1 MEITISPQKSAR
13 LGMFCLKEAV
23 LDILEQPEH
32 REIGL
37 KAGKISNRLGIYTLS
52 GHGIGR
58 DYPVVTGIL
67 RYLQKEELVTQTE
80 TNGPWKLSK

>member
-23 LDILEQPEH
+23 LDILGQPEH
-32 REIGL
+32 REKGL
-37 KAGKISNRLGIYTLS
+37 EAGQISNKLRIQR
-52 GHGIGR
+52 IPERGR

-67 RYLQKEELVTQTE
+67 WQLEKEECVSQVRK
-80 TNGPWKLSK
+80 NGPWKLSE

>member
-32 REIGL
+32 REKGL
-37 KAGKISNRLGIYTLS
+37 KAGEISNKLGIQRLPER
-52 GHGIGR
+52 GGK

-67 RYLQKEELVTQTE
+67 WQLEKEEYVIQVRTA
-80 TNGPWKLSK
+80 GPWKLSK

>member
-13 LGMFCLKEAV
+13 LGVFCLKEAV

-32 REIGL
+32 REKGL
-37 KAGKISNRLGIYTLS
+37 KAGEISNILGILTLS
-52 GHGIGR
+52 GYGSGR
-58 DYPVVTGIL
+58 DYPVITGIL
-67 RYLQKEELVTQTE
+67 RHLLKEEYVTQTE

>member
-32 REIGL
+32 RETGL
-37 KAGKISNRLGIYTLS
+37 KAGQISNRLGIYTLS
-52 GHGIGR
+52 GHGSGR

-67 RYLQKEELVTQTE
+67 RLLEKEEYVRQE
-80 TNGPWKLSK
+80 GTNGPWKLSK